1 MKKLHF
7 LIPILL
13 LSQFCQSPEKKENY
27 IIQTVAGKIQPDD
40 LGLAL
45 IHEHV
50 LVDFIGADSTGF
62 HRWDKEEVVSFLI
75 PYIREVQD
83 RGVKTIV
90 ECTPSFLGKDPE
102 LLHMLSERTGM
113 KFLTNVG
120 YYGAVS
126 GKYLPEHAYHESA
139 EELSKRWIAEARE
152 GIEGTGVK
160 PGFIKISVNEGAV
173 LSEMDTKLVKAA
185 ALTHHETGLL
195 VVSHTGSWQTAK
207 AQIDILKTMNVSLGN
222 FVWVH
227 AQNEKDFENYRI
239 AHKKGV
245 WISLD
250 GVVWDVRGHL
260 ERLLF
265 LKEQVGL
272 ERVLISH
279 DAGWY
284 EPGLADQKNF
294 KGFTS
299 IFDELIP
306 LLYENGFSRA
316 DIDLLLIENP
326 KKAFVIR
333 DIGI

>member
-1 MKKLHF
+1 MKKSHF

-13 LSQFCQSPEKKENY
+13 FFQFCQSPEQKEKY
-27 IIQTVAGKIQPDD
+27 IIQTVTGKIQPED
-40 LGLAL
+40 LGLTL

-75 PYIREVQD
+75 PYIREVQE

-102 LLHMLSERTGM
+102 LLRMLSEKTGM
-113 KFLTNVG
+113 QFLTNVG

-126 GKYLPEHAYHESA
+126 GKYLPEYAYQESA
-139 EELSKRWIAEARE
+139 EELSKRWISETGE
-152 GIEGTGVK
+152 GISGTGAK

-173 LSEMDTKLVKAA
+173 LSEMDAKLVRAA

-195 VVSHTGSWQTAK
+195 IVSHTGTWKTAS
-207 AQIDILKTMNVSLGN
+207 AQMDILKSMNVSLEN

-239 AHKKGV
+239 ADEEGV

-250 GVVWDVRGHL
+250 GVVWDVKGHL
-260 ERLLF
+260 DRLVF
-265 LKEQVGL
+265 IKEQVGL

-279 DAGWY
+279 DAGWF
-284 EPGLADQKNF
+284 EPGNEEQKNF
-294 KGFTS
+294 KGYTS

-306 LLYENGFSRA
+306 LLYENGFTKS

-326 KKAFVIR
+326 KKAFGLK
-333 DIGI
+333 DQ

>member
-1 MKKLHF
+1 MKKLLF

-13 LSQFCQSPEKKENY
+13 LFQCCQSPEKKEKF
-27 IIQTVAGKIQPDD
+27 IIQTVAGEIRPED
-40 LGLAL
+40 LRLAL

-102 LLHMLSERTGM
+102 LLRLLSERTGM
-113 KFLTNVG
+113 QFLTNVG

-126 GKYLPEHAYHESA
+126 GKYLPEHAYQESA
-139 EELSKRWIAEARE
+139 EELSKRWISEAME
-152 GIEGTGVK
+152 GIAGTGVK

-173 LSEMDTKLVKAA
+173 LSEMDAKLVKAA

-195 VVSHTGSWQTAK
+195 IVSHTGSWKTAK
-207 AQIDILKTMNVSLGN
+207 AQMDILKSMNVSLKN

-239 AHKKGV
+239 AHEEGV

-250 GVVWDVRGHL
+250 GVVWDVKGHL
-260 ERLLF
+260 DRLLF
-265 LKEQVGL
+265 MKEQVGL

-279 DAGWY
+279 DAGWF
-284 EPGLADQKNF
+284 EPGHGGQKNF
-294 KGFTS
+294 KGYTS

-306 LLYENGFSRA
+306 LLYENGFTRS

-326 KKAFVIR
+326 KMALMLKAQ
-333 DIGI
+333 